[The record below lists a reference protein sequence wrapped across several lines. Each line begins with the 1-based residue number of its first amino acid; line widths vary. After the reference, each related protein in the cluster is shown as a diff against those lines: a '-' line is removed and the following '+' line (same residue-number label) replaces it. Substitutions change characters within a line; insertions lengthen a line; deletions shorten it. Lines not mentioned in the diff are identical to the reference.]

1 MDFFCHSLD
10 ICIPISE
17 SSLSSHKSPMEEH
30 NTLSMNDKGWR
41 KNSKPQAKI
50 SLKGEE
56 STISHMEKL
65 VFFVRSAGLERAL
78 TLTGFYDKV
87 LQLIL
92 VKNHPPIMKSIK
104 NKIHVQNVS
113 PQNAVEKCG

>member
-1 MDFFCHSLD
+1 MTKAGGRIANLR
-10 ICIPISE
+10 PR
-17 SSLSSHKSPMEEH
+17 SLSKVRM
-30 NTLSMNDKGWR
+30 
-41 KNSKPQAKI
+41 
-50 SLKGEE
+50 E
-56 STISHMEKL
+56 STISHMEKQ

-92 VKNHPPIMKSIK
+92 VKNHPPIMKSMK